1 MADRYLRVQFGDN
14 DFGIPVD
21 AALTRIWGYMDENNG
36 SLVDSLTPR
45 TITKMFRELHEA
57 GALILMVTRAVDC
70 EDHYMEIESATRCLY
85 WEKVNW
91 KGNVADL
98 LKPFESITTAY
109 LNIELSF
116 HAKMSEKWA
125 NGEEAWLDLETGKVE
140 SR

>member
-14 DFGIPVD
+14 DFGIPVE

-116 HAKMSEKWA
+116 HAEMFGKSA
-125 NGEEAWLDLETGKVE
+125 NGEEAWLDLETGKVA